1 MLLQYR
7 KIRLKSC
14 KYSCCCYC
22 CCFSGKRL
30 VPEDSLAVP
39 SSWEEQT
46 GDVEL
51 ISVRPGSAEW
61 NHVEGRMKGS
71 LWAAQV
77 RDIQR
82 IQNKWLYR
90 KYAIQRHLIK
100 EKNG

>member
-1 MLLQYR
+1 MAFCDAVKYGWN
-7 KIRLKSC
+7 
-14 KYSCCCYC
+14 YSCCCC
-22 CCFSGKRL
+22 CFCCFSGKRL
-30 VPEDSLAVP
+30 IPKDSIVVPP
-39 SSWEEQT
+39 SWQEQS

-61 NHVEGRMKGS
+61 NHVEES
-71 LWAAQV
+71 LKRSLREAQV
-77 RDIQR
+77 TDVQR

>member
-1 MLLQYR
+1 MLLEYR

-14 KYSCCCYC
+14 KYSCCC
-22 CCFSGKRL
+22 FSGKRL
-30 VPEDSLAVP
+30 IPEDSLAVP
-39 SSWEEQT
+39 SSWQEQT

-61 NHVEGRMKGS
+61 NHVEGRVKRS
-71 LWAAQV
+71 LWEAQV
-77 RDIQR
+77 TDIQR